1 MSLSSVFT
9 SRFQSQIEPTL
20 LWTEDG
26 FGREYSSGLSVL
38 PSDRLDDTY
47 KPGRE
52 DEGRI
57 YGGSEHEQR
66 VRSLPPYSLIRSLPE
81 IPVGPKFLNIPFDN
95 AGYAS
100 PLLS

>member
-1 MSLSSVFT
+1 MSLSSVFI

-20 LWTEDG
+20 LWTKDG
-26 FGREYSSGLSVL
+26 FGREYSSGLSFL
-38 PSDRLDDTY
+38 PSDKLDDTY

-57 YGGSEHEQR
+57 HGGSEHEQR
-66 VRSLPPYSLIRSLPE
+66 VRSPPPYSLIRSLPE
-81 IPVGPKFLNIPFDN
+81 IPVGSKFLNIPFDN